1 MKGPRI
7 LLVDDEVVFTTNM
20 SKLLANRGY
29 DVVAVNSG
37 DAAVEA
43 VEKEKFDVVI
53 LDLKMPGMDGIT
65 TLEEI
70 KRLSFFTE
78 ILILTG
84 HGSMDSAF
92 RAIEMG
98 AYDYVMK
105 PCEIAEL
112 VIKMEG
118 AYARKRVQEKKA

>member
-1 MKGPRI
+1 
-7 LLVDDEVVFTTNM
+7 VVFTTNM